1 MITVER
7 TETAV
12 PLTLS
17 VTRGNSGVSGLTVNV
32 EIRNGATNNSYLDFS
47 DGVFKTIGWV
57 QKQLA
62 MVDLGGGFYS
72 QQFDLSTTV
81 SPPNH
86 LIAEYDSGRGVT
98 TDCILVKR
106 TVYDELGESVDGTI
120 TARDALANANAM
132 ARGKIIR
139 SGNDFAHR
147 NNADDATLFT
157 NQKSDTERTPI

>member
-7 TETAV
+7 TETLV

-32 EIRNGATNNSYLDFS
+32 EIRDGGTNNSYLDFA
-47 DGVFKTIGWV
+47 DGAFKTVGWT
-57 QKQLA
+57 QKQVTLT
-62 MVDLGGGFYS
+62 DLSGGFYS
-72 QQFDLSTTV
+72 SQFDLSATTN
-81 SPPNH
+81 PPNH
-86 LIAEYDSGRGVT
+86 LVAEYDTGRGVT

-106 TVYDELGESVDGTI
+106 TVYDELGESVDGSI

-132 ARGKIIR
+132 ARGKILR